1 MKHTLISATGL
12 AFLLSWTQPAPT
24 QDLASQL
31 VGVWMFTS
39 QSTKEVATGEINHPF
54 GEKPTGHFDTRRAD
68 TLLTNLSRLG
78 CDDQGTMG
86 L

>member
-1 MKHTLISATGL
+1 MKGALISATAL
-12 AFLLSWTQPAPT
+12 AFLLAWTQPPST

-31 VGVWMFTS
+31 VGVWKFTS
-39 QSTKEVATGEINHPF
+39 QSTKEVAT